1 MKATIISIPLCSKCE
16 SLKAQCPDVESVT
29 MQPTE
34 LLPFA
39 RAVGLREMPFV
50 VISGDVEE
58 LRNLLKEKGE

>member
-1 MKATIISIPLCSKCE
+1 MKATIISIANCHKCNT
-16 SLKAQCPDVESVT
+16 LKTLCPDTDAVT
-29 MQPTE
+29 MQPAE

-58 LRNLLKEKGE
+58 LSKLLKEEK